1 MKNNNPIISHSD
13 QVIALINCDKAVSTL
28 LSICNFQDRQLINF
42 KNANDLVA
50 AHQKQTHNIVAV
62 ISQSEIAGLFGIE
75 LLEFFEKLDFPKL
88 PFFVVCNG
96 PNGNITKLA
105 LRAGVVDV
113 FMLPMKVDKVQ
124 IRLNFVVNNW
134 IELTKDRRVLT
145 HAPYKIPNE
154 TRVFDLLFS
163 TFLLILLS
171 PIILLISILIKLD
184 SKGSVFTHSLRV
196 GSNYHIFK
204 MFNFRTMHLNPDN
217 RLNVD
222 SAENNAVSKYNSM
235 EGGLCQECR
244 ETGVKCKFPIYADKV
259 ILCEKK
265 FVNGEKINSNN
276 ITEGHVSNIGL
287 TRIGRFLR
295 KTKLNQLPELWN
307 VHKGE
312 MSIVGNL
319 PLPLSE
325 AEKLTTDKYVLRF
338 MAPAG
343 ITGLWQIEKR
353 KKNYINQPG
362 RLVLDI
368 RYARTQ
374 NFQNDMLLLA
384 KTIPALLK

>member
-1 MKNNNPIISHSD
+1 LKNKNPNIYHSA
-13 QVIALINCDKAVSTL
+13 QIIALINCDKAVSTL
-28 LSICNFQDRQLINF
+28 LTICNFQDRQLINF
-42 KNANDLVA
+42 KNVNDLAA
-50 AHQKQTHNIVAV
+50 AHEKQTLNIVAV
-62 ISQSEIAGLFGIE
+62 ISQSEIAGPFGIE
-75 LLEFFEKLDFPKL
+75 LLEIFEKLDFPKL
-88 PFFVVCNG
+88 PFFLVSNE
-96 PNGNITKLA
+96 PQGNITKLA

-113 FMLPMKVDKVQ
+113 FALPMKIDKVQ
-124 IRLNFVVNNW
+124 TRLNFTINNW
-134 IELTKDRRVLT
+134 INLTKDRRVVT
-145 HAPYKIPNE
+145 HAPYRIPNE

-163 TFLLILLS
+163 TFLLIILS
-171 PIILLISILIKLD
+171 PIMLLISILIKLE

-204 MFNFRTMHLNPDN
+204 MFNFRTMHLNGDN
-217 RLNVD
+217 RLNAD
-222 SAENNAVSKYNSM
+222 SAENNDVSYNSL
-235 EGGLCQECR
+235 EGGLCEECR
-244 ETGVKCKFPIYADKV
+244 ETRVKCKFPIYADKV
-259 ILCEKK
+259 TWCEKK
-265 FVNGEKINSNN
+265 FINGEKVNSDN
-276 ITEGHVSNIGL
+276 ITKGRVSNPELTKIGW
-287 TRIGRFLR
+287 FLR

-307 VHKGE
+307 VHKGD

-338 MAPAG
+338 MAPSG

-353 KKNYINQPG
+353 KKNYTNQPG